1 MMISSLTLFWYW
13 KKMMQSQGL
22 IVIRCINHLHTV
34 SNNNNNTRR
43 GGGILTINA
52 WNTETIEGE
61 STNSFE
67 CEANKELHRYFLLQ
81 EPIAVLL
88 LIDKQAKW
96 NQELENVYLISCEHI
111 ENNCQHYK
119 YELRPDDGCLWH
131 IASKCLSY
139 LCCRDN
145 YFWRHKS
152 FFTMAL
158 NCSIIRLF
166 TFDIHNSF
174 MHFCCVHCR
183 CRHYYYSWILLYFHY
198 FCSLSFL
205 LFRNIDSHIP

>member
-1 MMISSLTLFWYW
+1 
-13 KKMMQSQGL
+13 MMQSQGL

-34 SNNNNNTRR
+34 SNNNNTTRR
-43 GGGILTINA
+43 GGGRILTINA

-119 YELRPDDGCLWH
+119 YELRPDDGCL
-131 IASKCLSY
+131 
-139 LCCRDN
+139 
-145 YFWRHKS
+145 
-152 FFTMAL
+152 
-158 NCSIIRLF
+158 
-166 TFDIHNSF
+166 
-174 MHFCCVHCR
+174 
-183 CRHYYYSWILLYFHY
+183 
-198 FCSLSFL
+198 
-205 LFRNIDSHIP
+205 

>member
-1 MMISSLTLFWYW
+1 MS
-13 KKMMQSQGL
+13 
-22 IVIRCINHLHTV
+22 
-34 SNNNNNTRR
+34 NNNNTRR

-67 CEANKELHRYFLLQ
+67 CEANRELHRYFLLQ

-111 ENNCQHYK
+111 ENNCQHYE
-119 YELRPDDGCLWH
+119 YELRPDNDCLWH
-131 IASKCLSY
+131 TASKCLSY
-139 LCCRDN
+139 LYFSHD

-152 FFTMAL
+152 YLTRDL
-158 NCSIIRLF
+158 NCSLI
-166 TFDIHNSF
+166 
-174 MHFCCVHCR
+174 
-183 CRHYYYSWILLYFHY
+183 YPLLIYTIALCISAAFIVDVVIVTPKCY
-198 FCSLSFL
+198 CTSTTFL
-205 LFRNIDSHIP
+205 LCRFFFSETLTAV